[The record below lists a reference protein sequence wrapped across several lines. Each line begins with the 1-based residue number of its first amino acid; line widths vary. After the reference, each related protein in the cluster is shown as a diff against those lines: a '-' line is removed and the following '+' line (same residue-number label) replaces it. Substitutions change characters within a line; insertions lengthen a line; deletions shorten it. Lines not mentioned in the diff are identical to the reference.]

1 MPRSKNIWEM
11 WASQRYNPCMARA
24 CSCAPACG
32 NRRRQHL
39 SIGVGLALALGA
51 EVAEWLGVEGA
62 LPIGLAGA
70 AILIAGRG
78 VLGQGLRA
86 LVRLRPNI
94 YLLMTLASV
103 GALVLGKWGEA
114 AVVLTLY
121 ALAELLEQ
129 RAAER
134 SERSLR
140 AALEIAPAEATV
152 LSPDGTWHTVPV
164 AQIHVGQRVR
174 IKPGERVPIDGVVL
188 AGASAVDQSP
198 ITGESVPVEKSVG
211 DTVYAGSLNLHGS
224 LEVEARTTAE
234 GTLAAHIAHVVSQA
248 QARRAQV
255 ERLMDRFAQVYTPL
269 MLVLAA
275 GVALL
280 PPLVLG
286 AAMGEWLYRGLMFL
300 VLGCPCAL
308 VISTPVT
315 LLCALTG
322 LARQGV
328 VVKGAVVLEQAARL
342 RAFAFDKT
350 GTLTHAHLRVET
362 VWKLDGQPLHE
373 HLRIA
378 LSLASHSEHPIAHA
392 IRAYCQQQG
401 VAAVP
406 LEAFEAAPGLGM
418 RGIVAGKTYRMGNHR
433 FVEQHNACSK
443 SLETLLES
451 LESQGLTPVVLFDH
465 QPRAVF
471 ALSDTIRSNAVEA
484 IARLHTLGLHTVLLT
499 GDTQAT
505 ARAVAQRTG
514 VQEHY
519 AELLPLEKGQ
529 VIEALRQRYGA
540 VGMAGDGIN
549 DAPALALADVSIS
562 FAERGTDLSLETA
575 DIALIQHDLR
585 RIPCVIAT
593 ARRAIHIIRQNIV
606 FVLTVRAVFAILAL
620 TGNATL
626 WAAILADMGSTL
638 LVIANG
644 WRAGK
649 QKPNHP
655 ALYVGAVG

>member
-1 MPRSKNIWEM
+1 MG
-11 WASQRYNPCMARA
+11 QA
-24 CSCAPACG
+24 CAQACG
-32 NRRRQHL
+32 TARRQYGA
-39 SIGVGLALALGA
+39 IGVGLALAFGA
-51 EVAEWLGVEGA
+51 ELAEWLGLEGV
-62 LPIGLAGA
+62 LPIALASA
-70 AILIAGRG
+70 AILLAGRD
-78 VLGQGLRA
+78 VLLQGIRA
-86 LVRLRPNI
+86 LTRLRPNI
-94 YLLMTLASV
+94 YLLITLASA
-103 GALVLGKWGEA
+103 GALTLGKWGEA

-152 LSPDGTWHTVPV
+152 QTPDGEWRAIPV
-164 AQIHVGQRVR
+164 AQIQLGQRVR
-174 IKPGERVPIDGVVL
+174 IKPGERVPIDGVVR

-198 ITGESVPVEKSVG
+198 LTGESVPVEKSVG

-224 LEVEARTTAE
+224 LEVEASTTAE
-234 GTLAAHIAHVVSQA
+234 GTLVAHIARVVAQA

-255 ERLMDRFAQVYTPL
+255 DRVMDRFAQVYTPL
-269 MLVLAA
+269 MLALAT

-280 PPLVLG
+280 PPLLLG
-286 AAMGEWLYRGLMFL
+286 APLSEWLYRGLVFL

-315 LLCALTG
+315 LLCALTA

-328 VVKGAVVLEQAARL
+328 VVKGAAALEQTARL

-350 GTLTHAHLRVET
+350 GTLTYGSQRIET
-362 VWKLDGQPLHE
+362 AQSLDKQPLSE
-373 HLRIA
+373 HLQVA

-401 VAAVP
+401 VTAAP
-406 LEAFEAAPGLGM
+406 LESFEAAPGVGVT
-418 RGIVAGKTYRMGNHR
+418 GVVAGKTYRMGNHR
-433 FVEQHNACSK
+433 FVEQHHACSK

-471 ALSDTIRSNAVEA
+471 ALQDTVRPDAA
-484 IARLHTLGLHTVLLT
+484 DALAQLHTLGVHTVLLT

-505 ARAVAQRTG
+505 AKAVAQRVG
-514 VQEHY
+514 VREWY
-519 AELLPLEKGQ
+519 AELLPHEKAQ
-529 VIEALRQRYGA
+529 AIEALRQRFGS

-549 DAPALALADVSIS
+549 DAPALARADVGVS
-562 FAERGTDLSLETA
+562 FAERSADLTIETA
-575 DIALIQHDLR
+575 DVALMRHTLHA
-585 RIPCVIAT
+585 IPHLITT
-593 ARRAIHIIRQNIV
+593 ARRTLGIVKQNIA
-606 FVLTVRAVFAILAL
+606 FVLTIRAVFATLAL
-620 TGNATL
+620 TGHATL
-626 WAAILADMGSTL
+626 WAAIVADMGSTL

-644 WRAGK
+644 WRAGRR
-649 QKPNHP
+649 
-655 ALYVGAVG
+655 

>member
-1 MPRSKNIWEM
+1 MG
-11 WASQRYNPCMARA
+11 QA
-24 CSCAPACG
+24 CAQACG
-32 NRRRQHL
+32 TARRHYWA
-39 SIGVGLALALGA
+39 IGVGLALALGA
-51 EVAEWLGVEGA
+51 ELAEWLGLESV
-62 LPIGLAGA
+62 LPIALASA
-70 AILIAGRG
+70 AILLAGRG
-78 VLGQGLRA
+78 VILQGLRA
-86 LVRLRPNI
+86 LTRLRPNI
-94 YLLMTLASV
+94 YLLMTLASA
-103 GALVLGKWGEA
+103 GALALGKWGEA

-152 LSPDGTWHTVPV
+152 QTPDGEWRAMPV
-164 AQIHVGQRVR
+164 AQIRVGQRVR
-174 IKPGERVPIDGVVL
+174 IKPGERVPIDGTVR
-188 AGASAVDQSP
+188 AGASTVDQSP
-198 ITGESVPVEKSVG
+198 LTGESVPVEKSVG

-224 LEVEARTTAE
+224 LEVEASTTAE
-234 GTLAAHIAHVVSQA
+234 GTLVAHITRVVAHA

-255 ERLMDRFAQVYTPL
+255 DRLMDRFAQVYTPL
-269 MLVLAA
+269 MLALAT

-280 PPLVLG
+280 PPLLLG
-286 AAMGEWLYRGLMFL
+286 APLSEWLYRGLVFL

-315 LLCALTG
+315 LLCALTA

-350 GTLTHAHLRVET
+350 GTLTYGSQRIKT
-362 VWKLDGQPLHE
+362 VQSLDKQPLQK
-373 HLRIA
+373 HLQVA

-401 VAAVP
+401 VSVAP
-406 LEAFEAAPGLGM
+406 LESFEAATGLGVM
-418 RGIVAGKTYRMGNHR
+418 GVIAGKTYRMGNHR

-443 SLETLLES
+443 SLETLLVS

-471 ALSDTIRSNAVEA
+471 ALQDTVRSDAA
-484 IARLHTLGLHTVLLT
+484 DALAQLHALGLHTALLT

-505 ARAVAQRTG
+505 ANAVAQRVG
-514 VQEHY
+514 VREWY
-519 AELLPLEKGQ
+519 AELLPHEKAQ
-529 VIEALRQRYGA
+529 VIERLRQRYGG

-549 DAPALALADVSIS
+549 DAPALASADVGVS
-562 FAERGTDLSLETA
+562 FAERSADLAIEAA
-575 DIALIQHDLR
+575 DVALMRHTLSS
-585 RIPCVIAT
+585 IPRLIIT
-593 ARRAIHIIRQNIV
+593 ARRALGIVKQNIA
-606 FVLTVRAVFAILAL
+606 FVLAVRAVFATLAL
-620 TGNATL
+620 TGHATL
-626 WAAILADMGSTL
+626 WAAIVADMGSTL

-644 WRAGK
+644 WR
-649 QKPNHP
+649 
-655 ALYVGAVG
+655 VGRQ

>member
-1 MPRSKNIWEM
+1 
-11 WASQRYNPCMARA
+11 
-24 CSCAPACG
+24 
-32 NRRRQHL
+32 L
-39 SIGVGLALALGA
+39 
-51 EVAEWLGVEGA
+51 
-62 LPIGLAGA
+62 LPILLAGV
-70 AILIAGRG
+70 AILLAGRG
-78 VLGQGLRA
+78 VLWQGVRA
-86 LVRLRPNI
+86 LVRLRANI
-94 YLLMTLASV
+94 YLLMILASV
-103 GALVLGKWGEA
+103 GALALGKWGEA

-140 AALEIAPAEATV
+140 AALEIAPSEATV
-152 LSPDGTWHTVPV
+152 QTPDGVWRTVPV
-164 AQIHVGQRVR
+164 AQIRVGQRVR
-174 IKPGERVPIDGVVL
+174 IKPGERVPIDGVVV

-211 DTVYAGSLNLHGS
+211 DRVYAGSLNLHGS

-234 GTLAAHIAHVVSQA
+234 GTLTAHIARVVAQA

-255 ERLMDRFAQVYTPL
+255 DRLMDRFAQVYTPL
-269 MLVLAA
+269 MLMLAA

-280 PPLVLG
+280 PPLMLG
-286 AAMGEWLYRGLMFL
+286 AALSEWLYRGLMFL

-322 LARQGV
+322 LAKQGV

-350 GTLTHAHLRVET
+350 GTLTHGKQRVET
-362 VWKLDGQPLHE
+362 MQSLDRQPLHE
-373 HLRIA
+373 HLQAA
-378 LSLASHSEHPIAHA
+378 LSLASHSEHPLAQA
-392 IRAYCQQQG
+392 IRTYCQQQG
-401 VAAVP
+401 VSTAP

-418 RGIVAGKTYRMGNHR
+418 TGVVAGKTYRMGNHR

-471 ALSDTIRSNAVEA
+471 ALSDTVRSDAADA
-484 IARLHTLGLHTVLLT
+484 IAQLHMLGLHTVLLT
-499 GDTQAT
+499 GDTQAI
-505 ARAVAQRTG
+505 AHAVARRTG
-514 VQEHY
+514 VQEYY
-519 AELLPLEKGQ
+519 AELLPHEKRQ
-529 VIEALRQRYGA
+529 VIETLRRRYGA
-540 VGMAGDGIN
+540 VGMAGDGVN
-549 DAPALALADVSIS
+549 DAPALASADVGIS
-562 FAERGTDLSLETA
+562 FAERGTDLALETA

-585 RIPCVIAT
+585 RIPRMIAT
-593 ARRAIHIIRQNIV
+593 ARHALDIIKQNIA
-606 FVLTVRAVFAILAL
+606 FVLTVRAVFVVLAL

-626 WAAILADMGSTL
+626 WAAIAADMGVTL
-638 LVIANG
+638 LVIANS

-649 QKPNHP
+649 
-655 ALYVGAVG
+655 V

>member
-1 MPRSKNIWEM
+1 MG
-11 WASQRYNPCMARA
+11 QA
-24 CSCAPACG
+24 CAQACG
-32 NRRRQHL
+32 TARRQYGA
-39 SIGVGLALALGA
+39 IGVGLALAFGA
-51 EVAEWLGVEGA
+51 ELAEWLGLEGV
-62 LPIGLAGA
+62 LPIALASA
-70 AILIAGRG
+70 AILLAGRD
-78 VLGQGLRA
+78 VLLQGIRA
-86 LVRLRPNI
+86 LTRLRPNI
-94 YLLMTLASV
+94 YLLITLASA
-103 GALVLGKWGEA
+103 GALTLGKWGEA

-152 LSPDGTWHTVPV
+152 QTPDGEWRAIPV
-164 AQIHVGQRVR
+164 AQIQLGQRVR
-174 IKPGERVPIDGVVL
+174 IKPGERVPIDGVVR

-198 ITGESVPVEKSVG
+198 LTGESVPVEKSVG

-224 LEVEARTTAE
+224 LEVEASTTAE
-234 GTLAAHIAHVVSQA
+234 GTLVAHIARVVAQA

-255 ERLMDRFAQVYTPL
+255 DRVMDRFAQVYTPL
-269 MLVLAA
+269 MLALAT

-280 PPLVLG
+280 PPLLLG
-286 AAMGEWLYRGLMFL
+286 APLSEWLYRGLVFL

-315 LLCALTG
+315 LLCALTA

-328 VVKGAVVLEQAARL
+328 VVKGAAALEQTARL

-350 GTLTHAHLRVET
+350 GTLTYGSQRIET
-362 VWKLDGQPLHE
+362 AQSLDKQPLSE
-373 HLRIA
+373 HLQVA

-401 VAAVP
+401 VTAAP
-406 LEAFEAAPGLGM
+406 LESFEAAPGLGVT
-418 RGIVAGKTYRMGNHR
+418 GVVAGKTYRMGNHR
-433 FVEQHNACSK
+433 FVEQHHACSK

-471 ALSDTIRSNAVEA
+471 ALQDTVRSDATEA
-484 IARLHTLGLHTVLLT
+484 LAQLHALGVHPVLLT

-505 ARAVAQRTG
+505 AKAVAQRVG
-514 VQEHY
+514 VREWY
-519 AELLPLEKGQ
+519 AELLPHEKAQ
-529 VIEALRQRYGA
+529 AIEALRQRFGS

-549 DAPALALADVSIS
+549 DAPALARADVGVS
-562 FAERGTDLSLETA
+562 FAERSADLTIETA
-575 DIALIQHDLR
+575 DVALMRHTLHA
-585 RIPCVIAT
+585 IPHLITT
-593 ARRAIHIIRQNIV
+593 ARRTLGIVKQNIA
-606 FVLTVRAVFAILAL
+606 FVLTIRAVFATLAL
-620 TGNATL
+620 TGHATL
-626 WAAILADMGSTL
+626 WAAIVADMGSTL

-644 WRAGK
+644 WRAGRR
-649 QKPNHP
+649 
-655 ALYVGAVG
+655 

>member
-1 MPRSKNIWEM
+1 MG
-11 WASQRYNPCMARA
+11 QA
-24 CSCAPACG
+24 CAQACG
-32 NRRRQHL
+32 TARRQYGA
-39 SIGVGLALALGA
+39 IGVGLALAFGA
-51 EVAEWLGVEGA
+51 ELAEWLGLEGV
-62 LPIGLAGA
+62 LPIALASA
-70 AILIAGRG
+70 AILLAGRD
-78 VLGQGLRA
+78 VLLQGIRA
-86 LVRLRPNI
+86 LTRLRPNI
-94 YLLMTLASV
+94 YLLMTLASA
-103 GALVLGKWGEA
+103 GALTLGKWGEA

-152 LSPDGTWHTVPV
+152 QTPDGEWRAIPV
-164 AQIHVGQRVR
+164 AQIQLGQRVR
-174 IKPGERVPIDGVVL
+174 IKPGERVPIDGVVR

-198 ITGESVPVEKSVG
+198 LTGESVPVEKSVG

-224 LEVEARTTAE
+224 LEVEASTTAE
-234 GTLAAHIAHVVSQA
+234 GTLVAHIARVVAQA

-255 ERLMDRFAQVYTPL
+255 DRVMDRFAQVYTPL
-269 MLVLAA
+269 MLALAT

-280 PPLVLG
+280 PPLLLG
-286 AAMGEWLYRGLMFL
+286 APLSEWLYRGLVFL

-315 LLCALTG
+315 LLCALTA

-328 VVKGAVVLEQAARL
+328 VVKGAAALEQTARL

-350 GTLTHAHLRVET
+350 GTLTYGSQRIET
-362 VWKLDGQPLHE
+362 AQSLDKQPLSE
-373 HLRIA
+373 HLQVA

-401 VAAVP
+401 LTAAP
-406 LEAFEAAPGLGM
+406 LESFEAAPGLGVT
-418 RGIVAGKTYRMGNHR
+418 GVVAGKTYRMGNHR
-433 FVEQHNACSK
+433 FVEQHHACSK

-471 ALSDTIRSNAVEA
+471 ALQDTVRPDAA
-484 IARLHTLGLHTVLLT
+484 DALAQLHTLGVHTVLLT

-505 ARAVAQRTG
+505 AKAVAQRVG
-514 VQEHY
+514 VREWY
-519 AELLPLEKGQ
+519 AELLPHEKAQ
-529 VIEALRQRYGA
+529 AIEALRQRFGS

-549 DAPALALADVSIS
+549 DAPALARADVGVS
-562 FAERGTDLSLETA
+562 FAERSADLTIETA
-575 DIALIQHDLR
+575 DVALMRHTLHA
-585 RIPCVIAT
+585 IPHLITT
-593 ARRAIHIIRQNIV
+593 ARRTLGIVKQNIA
-606 FVLTVRAVFAILAL
+606 FVLTIRAVFATLAL
-620 TGNATL
+620 TGHATL
-626 WAAILADMGSTL
+626 WAAIVADMGSTL

-644 WRAGK
+644 WRAGRR
-649 QKPNHP
+649 
-655 ALYVGAVG
+655 

>member
-1 MPRSKNIWEM
+1 
-11 WASQRYNPCMARA
+11 MAR
-24 CSCAPACG
+24 
-32 NRRRQHL
+32 RQYGA
-39 SIGVGLALALGA
+39 IGVGLALAFGA
-51 EVAEWLGVEGA
+51 ELAEWLGLEGV
-62 LPIGLAGA
+62 LPIALASA
-70 AILIAGRG
+70 AILLAGRD
-78 VLGQGLRA
+78 VLLQGIRA
-86 LVRLRPNI
+86 LTRLRPNI
-94 YLLMTLASV
+94 YLLMTLASA
-103 GALVLGKWGEA
+103 GALTLGKWGEA

-152 LSPDGTWHTVPV
+152 QTPDGEWRAIPV
-164 AQIHVGQRVR
+164 AQIQLGQRVR
-174 IKPGERVPIDGVVL
+174 IKPGERVPIDGVVR

-198 ITGESVPVEKSVG
+198 LTGESVPVEKSVG

-224 LEVEARTTAE
+224 LEVEASTTAE
-234 GTLAAHIAHVVSQA
+234 GTLVAHIARVVAQA

-255 ERLMDRFAQVYTPL
+255 DRVMDRFAQVYTPL
-269 MLVLAA
+269 MLALAT

-280 PPLVLG
+280 PPLLLG
-286 AAMGEWLYRGLMFL
+286 APLNEWLYRGLVFL

-315 LLCALTG
+315 LLCALTA

-328 VVKGAVVLEQAARL
+328 VVKGAAALEQTARL

-350 GTLTHAHLRVET
+350 GTLTYGSQRIET
-362 VWKLDGQPLHE
+362 AQSLDKQPLSE
-373 HLRIA
+373 HLQVA

-401 VAAVP
+401 VTAAP
-406 LEAFEAAPGLGM
+406 LESFEAAPGLGVT
-418 RGIVAGKTYRMGNHR
+418 GVVAGKTYRMGNHR
-433 FVEQHNACSK
+433 FVEQHHACSK

-471 ALSDTIRSNAVEA
+471 ALQDTVRPDAA
-484 IARLHTLGLHTVLLT
+484 DALAQLHTLGVHTVLLT

-505 ARAVAQRTG
+505 AKAVAQRVG
-514 VQEHY
+514 VREWY
-519 AELLPLEKGQ
+519 AELLPHEKAQ
-529 VIEALRQRYGA
+529 AIEALRQRFGS

-549 DAPALALADVSIS
+549 DAPALARADVGVS
-562 FAERGTDLSLETA
+562 FAERSADLTIETA
-575 DIALIQHDLR
+575 DVALMRHTLHV
-585 RIPCVIAT
+585 IPHLITT
-593 ARRAIHIIRQNIV
+593 ARRTLGIVKQNIA
-606 FVLTVRAVFAILAL
+606 FVLTIRAVFATLAL
-620 TGNATL
+620 TGHATL
-626 WAAILADMGSTL
+626 WAAIVADMGSTL

-644 WRAGK
+644 WRAGRR
-649 QKPNHP
+649 
-655 ALYVGAVG
+655 

>member
-1 MPRSKNIWEM
+1 MG
-11 WASQRYNPCMARA
+11 QA
-24 CSCAPACG
+24 CAQACG
-32 NRRRQHL
+32 TARRQYGA
-39 SIGVGLALALGA
+39 IGVGLALAFGA
-51 EVAEWLGVEGA
+51 ELAEWLGLEGV
-62 LPIGLAGA
+62 LPIALASA
-70 AILIAGRG
+70 AILLAGRD
-78 VLGQGLRA
+78 VLLQGIRA
-86 LVRLRPNI
+86 LTRLRPNI
-94 YLLMTLASV
+94 YLLMTLASA
-103 GALVLGKWGEA
+103 GALTLGKWGEA

-152 LSPDGTWHTVPV
+152 QTPDGEWRAIPV
-164 AQIHVGQRVR
+164 AQIQLGQRVR
-174 IKPGERVPIDGVVL
+174 IKPGERVPIDGVVR

-198 ITGESVPVEKSVG
+198 LTGESVPVEKSVG

-224 LEVEARTTAE
+224 LEVEASTTAE
-234 GTLAAHIAHVVSQA
+234 GTLVAHIARVVAQA

-255 ERLMDRFAQVYTPL
+255 DRVMDRFAQVYTPL
-269 MLVLAA
+269 MLALAT

-280 PPLVLG
+280 PPLLLG
-286 AAMGEWLYRGLMFL
+286 VPLSEWLYRGLVFL

-315 LLCALTG
+315 LLCALTA

-328 VVKGAVVLEQAARL
+328 VVKGAAALEQTARL

-350 GTLTHAHLRVET
+350 GTLTYGSQRIET
-362 VWKLDGQPLHE
+362 AQSLDKQPLSE
-373 HLRIA
+373 HLQVA

-401 VAAVP
+401 VTAAP
-406 LEAFEAAPGLGM
+406 LESFEAAPGLGVT
-418 RGIVAGKTYRMGNHR
+418 GVVAGKTYRMGNHR
-433 FVEQHNACSK
+433 FVEQHHACSK

-471 ALSDTIRSNAVEA
+471 ALQDTVRPDAA
-484 IARLHTLGLHTVLLT
+484 DALAQLHTLGVHTVLLT

-505 ARAVAQRTG
+505 AKAVAQRVG
-514 VQEHY
+514 VREWY
-519 AELLPLEKGQ
+519 AELLPHEKAQ
-529 VIEALRQRYGA
+529 AIEALRQRFGS

-549 DAPALALADVSIS
+549 DAPALARADVGVS
-562 FAERGTDLSLETA
+562 FAERSADLTIETA
-575 DIALIQHDLR
+575 DVALMRHTLHA
-585 RIPCVIAT
+585 IPHLITT
-593 ARRAIHIIRQNIV
+593 ARRTLGIVKQNIA
-606 FVLTVRAVFAILAL
+606 FVLTIRAVFATLAL
-620 TGNATL
+620 TGHATL
-626 WAAILADMGSTL
+626 WAAIVADMGSTL

-644 WRAGK
+644 WRAGRR
-649 QKPNHP
+649 
-655 ALYVGAVG
+655 

>member
-1 MPRSKNIWEM
+1 MG
-11 WASQRYNPCMARA
+11 QA
-24 CSCAPACG
+24 CAQACG
-32 NRRRQHL
+32 TARRQYGA
-39 SIGVGLALALGA
+39 IGVGLALAFGA
-51 EVAEWLGVEGA
+51 ELAEWLGLEGV
-62 LPIGLAGA
+62 LPIALASA
-70 AILIAGRG
+70 AILLAGRD
-78 VLGQGLRA
+78 VLLQGIRA
-86 LVRLRPNI
+86 LTRLRPNI
-94 YLLMTLASV
+94 YLLMTLASA
-103 GALVLGKWGEA
+103 GALTLGKWGEA

-152 LSPDGTWHTVPV
+152 QTPDGEWRAIPV
-164 AQIHVGQRVR
+164 AQIQLGQRVR
-174 IKPGERVPIDGVVL
+174 IKPGERVPIDGVVR

-198 ITGESVPVEKSVG
+198 LTGESVPVEKSVG

-224 LEVEARTTAE
+224 LEVEASTTAE
-234 GTLAAHIAHVVSQA
+234 GTLVAHIARVVAQA

-255 ERLMDRFAQVYTPL
+255 DRVMDRFAQVYTPL
-269 MLVLAA
+269 MLALAT

-280 PPLVLG
+280 PPLLLG
-286 AAMGEWLYRGLMFL
+286 APLSEWLYRGLVFL

-315 LLCALTG
+315 LLCALTA

-328 VVKGAVVLEQAARL
+328 VVKGAAALEQTARL

-350 GTLTHAHLRVET
+350 GTLTYGSQRIET
-362 VWKLDGQPLHE
+362 AQSLDKQPLSE
-373 HLRIA
+373 HLQVA

-401 VAAVP
+401 VTAAP
-406 LEAFEAAPGLGM
+406 LESFEAAPGLGVT
-418 RGIVAGKTYRMGNHR
+418 GVVAGKTYRMGNHR
-433 FVEQHNACSK
+433 FVEQHHACSK

-471 ALSDTIRSNAVEA
+471 ALQDTVRPDAA
-484 IARLHTLGLHTVLLT
+484 DALAQLHTLGVHTVLLT

-505 ARAVAQRTG
+505 AKAVAQRVG
-514 VQEHY
+514 VREWY
-519 AELLPLEKGQ
+519 AELLPHEKAQ
-529 VIEALRQRYGA
+529 AIEALRQRFGS

-549 DAPALALADVSIS
+549 DAPALARADVGVS
-562 FAERGTDLSLETA
+562 FAERSADLTIETA
-575 DIALIQHDLR
+575 DVALMRHTLHA
-585 RIPCVIAT
+585 IPHLITT
-593 ARRAIHIIRQNIV
+593 ARRALGIVKQNIA
-606 FVLTVRAVFAILAL
+606 FVLTIRAVFATLAL
-620 TGNATL
+620 TGHATL
-626 WAAILADMGSTL
+626 WAAIVADMGSTL

-644 WRAGK
+644 WRAGRR
-649 QKPNHP
+649 
-655 ALYVGAVG
+655 

>member
-1 MPRSKNIWEM
+1 MG
-11 WASQRYNPCMARA
+11 QA
-24 CSCAPACG
+24 CAQACG
-32 NRRRQHL
+32 TARRQYGA
-39 SIGVGLALALGA
+39 IGVGLALAFGA
-51 EVAEWLGVEGA
+51 ELAEWLGLEGV
-62 LPIGLAGA
+62 LPIALASA
-70 AILIAGRG
+70 AILLAGRD
-78 VLGQGLRA
+78 VLLQGIRA
-86 LVRLRPNI
+86 LTRLRPNI
-94 YLLMTLASV
+94 YLLMTLASA
-103 GALVLGKWGEA
+103 GALTLGKWGEA

-152 LSPDGTWHTVPV
+152 QTPDGEWRAIPV
-164 AQIHVGQRVR
+164 AQIQLGQRVR
-174 IKPGERVPIDGVVL
+174 IKPGERVPIDGVVR

-198 ITGESVPVEKSVG
+198 LTGESVPVEKSVG

-224 LEVEARTTAE
+224 LEVEASTTAE
-234 GTLAAHIAHVVSQA
+234 GTLVAHIARVVAQA

-255 ERLMDRFAQVYTPL
+255 DRVMDRFAQVYTPL
-269 MLVLAA
+269 MLALAT

-280 PPLVLG
+280 PPLLLG
-286 AAMGEWLYRGLMFL
+286 APLSEWLYRGLVFL

-315 LLCALTG
+315 LLCALTA

-328 VVKGAVVLEQAARL
+328 VVKGAAALEQTARL

-350 GTLTHAHLRVET
+350 GTLTYGSQRIET
-362 VWKLDGQPLHE
+362 AQSLDKQPLSE
-373 HLRIA
+373 HLQVA

-401 VAAVP
+401 VTAAP
-406 LEAFEAAPGLGM
+406 LESFEAAPGLGVT
-418 RGIVAGKTYRMGNHR
+418 GVVAGKTYRMGNHR
-433 FVEQHNACSK
+433 FVEQHHACSK

-471 ALSDTIRSNAVEA
+471 ALQDTVRPDAA
-484 IARLHTLGLHTVLLT
+484 DALAQLHTLGVHTVLLT

-505 ARAVAQRTG
+505 AKAVAQRVG
-514 VQEHY
+514 VREWY
-519 AELLPLEKGQ
+519 AELLPHEKAQ
-529 VIEALRQRYGA
+529 AIEALRQRFGS

-549 DAPALALADVSIS
+549 DAPALARADVGVS
-562 FAERGTDLSLETA
+562 FAERSADLTIETA
-575 DIALIQHDLR
+575 DVALMRHTLHA
-585 RIPCVIAT
+585 IPHLITT
-593 ARRAIHIIRQNIV
+593 ARRTLGIVKQNIA
-606 FVLTVRAVFAILAL
+606 FVLTIRAVFATLAL
-620 TGNATL
+620 TGHATL
-626 WAAILADMGSTL
+626 WAAIVADMGSTL

-644 WRAGK
+644 WRAGRR
-649 QKPNHP
+649 
-655 ALYVGAVG
+655 

>member
-1 MPRSKNIWEM
+1 MG
-11 WASQRYNPCMARA
+11 QA
-24 CSCAPACG
+24 CAQACG
-32 NRRRQHL
+32 TARRQYGA
-39 SIGVGLALALGA
+39 IGVGLALAFGA
-51 EVAEWLGVEGA
+51 ELAEWLGLEGV
-62 LPIGLAGA
+62 LPIALASA
-70 AILIAGRG
+70 AILLAGRD
-78 VLGQGLRA
+78 VLLQGIRA
-86 LVRLRPNI
+86 LTRLRPNI
-94 YLLMTLASV
+94 YLLMTLASA
-103 GALVLGKWGEA
+103 GALTLGKWGEA

-152 LSPDGTWHTVPV
+152 QTPDGEWRAIPV
-164 AQIHVGQRVR
+164 AQIQLGQRVR
-174 IKPGERVPIDGVVL
+174 IKPGERVPIDGVVR

-198 ITGESVPVEKSVG
+198 LTGESVPVEKSVG

-224 LEVEARTTAE
+224 LEVEASTTAE
-234 GTLAAHIAHVVSQA
+234 GTLVAHIARVVAQA

-255 ERLMDRFAQVYTPL
+255 DRVMDRFAQVYTPL
-269 MLVLAA
+269 MLALAT

-280 PPLVLG
+280 PPLLLG
-286 AAMGEWLYRGLMFL
+286 APLSEWLYRGLVFL

-315 LLCALTG
+315 LLCALTA

-328 VVKGAVVLEQAARL
+328 VVKGAAALEQTARL

-350 GTLTHAHLRVET
+350 GTLTYGSQRIET
-362 VWKLDGQPLHE
+362 AQSLDKQPLSE
-373 HLRIA
+373 HLQVA

-401 VAAVP
+401 VTAAP
-406 LEAFEAAPGLGM
+406 LESFEAAPGLGVT
-418 RGIVAGKTYRMGNHR
+418 GVVAGKTYRMGNHR

-471 ALSDTIRSNAVEA
+471 ALQDTVRPDAA
-484 IARLHTLGLHTVLLT
+484 DALAQLHTLGVHTVLLT

-505 ARAVAQRTG
+505 AKAVAQRVG
-514 VQEHY
+514 VREWY
-519 AELLPLEKGQ
+519 AELLPHEKAQ
-529 VIEALRQRYGA
+529 AIEALRQRFGS

-549 DAPALALADVSIS
+549 DAPALARADVGVS
-562 FAERGTDLSLETA
+562 FAERSADLTIETA
-575 DIALIQHDLR
+575 DVALMRHTLHA
-585 RIPCVIAT
+585 IPHLITT
-593 ARRAIHIIRQNIV
+593 ARRTLGIVKQNIA
-606 FVLTVRAVFAILAL
+606 FVLTIRAVFATLAL
-620 TGNATL
+620 TGHATL
-626 WAAILADMGSTL
+626 WAAIVADMGSTL

-644 WRAGK
+644 WRAGRR
-649 QKPNHP
+649 
-655 ALYVGAVG
+655 

>member
-1 MPRSKNIWEM
+1 MG
-11 WASQRYNPCMARA
+11 QA
-24 CSCAPACG
+24 CAQACG
-32 NRRRQHL
+32 TARRQYGA
-39 SIGVGLALALGA
+39 IGVGLALAFGA
-51 EVAEWLGVEGA
+51 ELAEWLGLEGV
-62 LPIGLAGA
+62 LPIALASA
-70 AILIAGRG
+70 AILLAGRD
-78 VLGQGLRA
+78 VLLQGIRA
-86 LVRLRPNI
+86 LTRLRPNI
-94 YLLMTLASV
+94 YLLMTLASA
-103 GALVLGKWGEA
+103 GALTLGKWGEA

-152 LSPDGTWHTVPV
+152 QTPDGEWRAIPV
-164 AQIHVGQRVR
+164 AQIQLGQRVR
-174 IKPGERVPIDGVVL
+174 IKPGERVPIDGVVR

-198 ITGESVPVEKSVG
+198 LTGESVPVEKSVG

-224 LEVEARTTAE
+224 LEVEASTTAE
-234 GTLAAHIAHVVSQA
+234 GTLVAHIARVVAQA

-255 ERLMDRFAQVYTPL
+255 DRVMDRFAQVYTPL
-269 MLVLAA
+269 MLALAT

-280 PPLVLG
+280 PPLLLG
-286 AAMGEWLYRGLMFL
+286 APLSEWLYRGLVFL

-315 LLCALTG
+315 LLCALTA

-328 VVKGAVVLEQAARL
+328 VVKGAAALEQTARL

-350 GTLTHAHLRVET
+350 GTLTYGSQRIET
-362 VWKLDGQPLHE
+362 AQSLDKQPLSE
-373 HLRIA
+373 HLQVA

-401 VAAVP
+401 VTAAP
-406 LEAFEAAPGLGM
+406 LESFEAAPGLGVT
-418 RGIVAGKTYRMGNHR
+418 GVVAGKTYRMGNHR
-433 FVEQHNACSK
+433 FVEQHHACSK

-471 ALSDTIRSNAVEA
+471 ALQDTVRPDAA
-484 IARLHTLGLHTVLLT
+484 DALAQLHTLGVHTVLLT

-505 ARAVAQRTG
+505 AKAVAQR
-514 VQEHY
+514 VDVREWY
-519 AELLPLEKGQ
+519 AELLPHEKAQ
-529 VIEALRQRYGA
+529 AIEALRQRFGS

-549 DAPALALADVSIS
+549 DAPALARADVGVS
-562 FAERGTDLSLETA
+562 FAERSADLTIETA
-575 DIALIQHDLR
+575 DVALMRHTLHA
-585 RIPCVIAT
+585 IPHLITT
-593 ARRAIHIIRQNIV
+593 ARRTLGIVKQNIA
-606 FVLTVRAVFAILAL
+606 FVLTIRAVFATLAL
-620 TGNATL
+620 TGHATL
-626 WAAILADMGSTL
+626 WAAIVADMGSTL

-644 WRAGK
+644 WRAGRR
-649 QKPNHP
+649 
-655 ALYVGAVG
+655 

>member
-1 MPRSKNIWEM
+1 MG
-11 WASQRYNPCMARA
+11 QA
-24 CSCAPACG
+24 CAQACG
-32 NRRRQHL
+32 TARRQYGA
-39 SIGVGLALALGA
+39 IGVGLALAFGA
-51 EVAEWLGVEGA
+51 ELAEWLGLEGV
-62 LPIGLAGA
+62 LPIALASA
-70 AILIAGRG
+70 AILLAGRD
-78 VLGQGLRA
+78 VLLQGIRA
-86 LVRLRPNI
+86 LTRLRPNI
-94 YLLMTLASV
+94 YLLITLASA
-103 GALVLGKWGEA
+103 GALTLGKWGEA

-152 LSPDGTWHTVPV
+152 QTPDGEWRAIPV
-164 AQIHVGQRVR
+164 AQIQLGQRVR
-174 IKPGERVPIDGVVL
+174 IKPGERVPIDGVVR

-198 ITGESVPVEKSVG
+198 LTGESVPVEKSVG

-224 LEVEARTTAE
+224 LEVEASTTAE
-234 GTLAAHIAHVVSQA
+234 GTLVAHIARVVAQA

-255 ERLMDRFAQVYTPL
+255 DRVMDRFAQVYTPL
-269 MLVLAA
+269 MLALAT

-280 PPLVLG
+280 PPLLLG
-286 AAMGEWLYRGLMFL
+286 APLSEWLYRGLVFL

-315 LLCALTG
+315 LLCALTA

-328 VVKGAVVLEQAARL
+328 VVKGAAALEQTARL

-350 GTLTHAHLRVET
+350 GTLTYGSQRIET
-362 VWKLDGQPLHE
+362 AQSLDKQPLSE
-373 HLRIA
+373 HLQVA

-401 VAAVP
+401 LTAAP
-406 LEAFEAAPGLGM
+406 LESFEAAPGLGVT
-418 RGIVAGKTYRMGNHR
+418 GVVAGKTYRMGNHR
-433 FVEQHNACSK
+433 FVEQHHACSK

-471 ALSDTIRSNAVEA
+471 ALQDTVRPDAA
-484 IARLHTLGLHTVLLT
+484 DALAQLHTLGVHTVLLT

-505 ARAVAQRTG
+505 AKAVAQRVG
-514 VQEHY
+514 VREWY
-519 AELLPLEKGQ
+519 AELLPHEKAQ
-529 VIEALRQRYGA
+529 AIEALRQRFGS

-549 DAPALALADVSIS
+549 DAPALARADVGVS
-562 FAERGTDLSLETA
+562 FAERSADLTIETA
-575 DIALIQHDLR
+575 DVALMRHTLHA
-585 RIPCVIAT
+585 IPHLITT
-593 ARRAIHIIRQNIV
+593 ARRTLGIVKQNIA
-606 FVLTVRAVFAILAL
+606 FVLTIRAVFATLAL
-620 TGNATL
+620 TGHATL
-626 WAAILADMGSTL
+626 WAAIVADMGSTL

-644 WRAGK
+644 WRAGRR
-649 QKPNHP
+649 
-655 ALYVGAVG
+655 

>member
-1 MPRSKNIWEM
+1 MG
-11 WASQRYNPCMARA
+11 QA
-24 CSCAPACG
+24 CAQACG
-32 NRRRQHL
+32 TARRQYGA
-39 SIGVGLALALGA
+39 IGVGLALAFGA
-51 EVAEWLGVEGA
+51 ELAEWLGLEGV
-62 LPIGLAGA
+62 LPIALASA
-70 AILIAGRG
+70 AILLAGRD
-78 VLGQGLRA
+78 VLLQGIRA
-86 LVRLRPNI
+86 LTRLRPNI
-94 YLLMTLASV
+94 YLLITLASA
-103 GALVLGKWGEA
+103 GALTLGKWGEA

-152 LSPDGTWHTVPV
+152 QTPDGEWRAIPV
-164 AQIHVGQRVR
+164 AQIQLGQRVR
-174 IKPGERVPIDGVVL
+174 IKPGERVPIDGVVR

-198 ITGESVPVEKSVG
+198 LTGESVPVEKSVG

-224 LEVEARTTAE
+224 LEVEASTTAE
-234 GTLAAHIAHVVSQA
+234 GTLVAHIARVVAQA

-255 ERLMDRFAQVYTPL
+255 DRVMDRFAQVYTPL
-269 MLVLAA
+269 MLALAT

-280 PPLVLG
+280 PPLLLG
-286 AAMGEWLYRGLMFL
+286 APLSEWLYRGLVFL

-315 LLCALTG
+315 LLCALTA

-328 VVKGAVVLEQAARL
+328 VVKGAAALEQTARL

-350 GTLTHAHLRVET
+350 GTLTYGSQRIET
-362 VWKLDGQPLHE
+362 AQSLDKQPLSE
-373 HLRIA
+373 HLQVA

-401 VAAVP
+401 VTAAP
-406 LEAFEAAPGLGM
+406 LESFEAAPGLGVT
-418 RGIVAGKTYRMGNHR
+418 GVVAGKTYRMGNHR
-433 FVEQHNACSK
+433 FVEQHHACSK

-471 ALSDTIRSNAVEA
+471 ALQDTVRPDAA
-484 IARLHTLGLHTVLLT
+484 DALAQLHTLGVHTVLLT

-505 ARAVAQRTG
+505 AKAVAQR
-514 VQEHY
+514 VDVREWY
-519 AELLPLEKGQ
+519 AELLPHEKAQ
-529 VIEALRQRYGA
+529 AIEALRQRFGS

-549 DAPALALADVSIS
+549 DAPALARADVGVS
-562 FAERGTDLSLETA
+562 FAERSADLTIETA
-575 DIALIQHDLR
+575 DVALMRHTLHA
-585 RIPCVIAT
+585 IPHLITT
-593 ARRAIHIIRQNIV
+593 ARRTLGIVKQNIA
-606 FVLTVRAVFAILAL
+606 FVLTIRAVFATLAL
-620 TGNATL
+620 TGHATL
-626 WAAILADMGSTL
+626 WAAIVADMGSTL

-644 WRAGK
+644 WRAGRR
-649 QKPNHP
+649 
-655 ALYVGAVG
+655 